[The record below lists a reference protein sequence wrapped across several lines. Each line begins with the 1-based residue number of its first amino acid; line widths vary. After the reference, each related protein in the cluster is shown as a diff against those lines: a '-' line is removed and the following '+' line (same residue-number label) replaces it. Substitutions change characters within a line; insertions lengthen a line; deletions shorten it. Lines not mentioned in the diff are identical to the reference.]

1 MAFVD
6 TATVFVEAGH
16 GGAGAVSFR
25 KEKFVPKG
33 GPDGGDGGR
42 GGSVIL
48 EANAGCQTL
57 MDLRLKKQ
65 YKAPNG
71 QPGRPRKQYG
81 ANGQDLILP
90 VPCGTLI
97 YKADTQELM
106 ADLVTH
112 GQQCVVA
119 RGGKGGRGNTH
130 FSTAKHK
137 TPRYAQPGLP
147 GESEHIALELKLLAD
162 VGLVGLPNAG
172 KSTLLKVLTG
182 SNAKVAAYPFS
193 TLRPNLGVLEHH
205 GMGRIIADIPGLV
218 EGADSGVGLG
228 NAFLRHVSRTHML
241 IHLVSVAYQTPESCL
256 NNYTI
261 VLNELRKSGIL
272 DHVGRRAMIT
282 VLSQVD
288 VLDTGVVDDFVLAFT
303 QAGVDVHVMS
313 SITQLGLSELKQFIW
328 EAFE

>member
-6 TATVFVEAGH
+6 TATVVVEAGH

-25 KEKFVPKG
+25 KEKFAPKG

-42 GGSVIL
+42 GGSIIL
-48 EANAGCQTL
+48 EANLSCQTL
-57 MDLRLKKQ
+57 MDMRLKRKYQ
-65 YKAPNG
+65 APNG

-81 ANGQDLILP
+81 SNGSDLILP

-97 YKADTQELM
+97 YQADTQVLI
-106 ADLVTH
+106 ADLVTP

-147 GESEHIALELKLLAD
+147 GESESIALELKLLAD
-162 VGLVGLPNAG
+162 IGLVGLPNAG

-182 SNAKVAAYPFS
+182 SKAKVAAYPFS
-193 TLRPNLGVLEHH
+193 TLRPNLAVLEHH
-205 GMGRIIADIPGLV
+205 GKGRIIADIPGLV

-241 IHLVSVAYQTPESCL
+241 IHLVSVAYQTPESCV
-256 NNYTI
+256 NNYI
-261 VLNELRKSGIL
+261 IIINELKKSGVL
-272 DHVGRRAMIT
+272 DHLGRRAIVT

-288 VLDTGVVDDFVLAFT
+288 VLESESLGSFIEAFT
-303 QAGVDVHVMS
+303 QAGIAVRPIS
-313 SITQLGLSELKQFIW
+313 AITQQGLSELKQVVW
-328 EAFE
+328 ESLE